1 MRGFGRFQKAQ
12 MKNRDAR
19 IFELCGHLRSAID
32 VLEQI
37 ASDPYRTIVK
47 EASEKVPPL
56 APHPQEFPPE
66 KLAYSIKEAAAA
78 VGVGRTT
85 LWKAI
90 TEERLL
96 AVKLGTRTLI
106 PSDALRAW
114 IGSLPATRG

>member
-1 MRGFGRFQKAQ
+1 MRGFGAFQKAQ

-37 ASDPYRTIVK
+37 ASDPYRTTLN
-47 EASEKVPPL
+47 EASETVPPP
-56 APHPQEFPPE
+56 APNPQELPPE
-66 KLAYSIKEAAAA
+66 KLAYSIKEAAAV

-106 PSDALRAW
+106 PKDALRAW
-114 IGSLPATRG
+114 ISSLPTTRG

>member
-1 MRGFGRFQKAQ
+1 MRGLGAFQKAQ

-19 IFELCGHLRSAID
+19 IFELCAHLRSAID

-37 ASDPYRTIVK
+37 ASHPYRTIVN
-47 EASEKVPPL
+47 EASERVPP
-56 APHPQEFPPE
+56 PGPNPQELPPE
-66 KLAYSIKEAAAA
+66 KLAYSIKEAAAV

-114 IGSLPATRG
+114 ISSLPTTRG

>member
-1 MRGFGRFQKAQ
+1 MRGLGAFQKAQ

-66 KLAYSIKEAAAA
+66 KLAYSIKEAATA

-90 TEERLL
+90 AEERLL